1 MHNEK
6 LLQDVCE
13 KRDVDVDFFG
23 FLSDIKKYNKE
34 ENLDLRK
41 VIFWLHSTD
50 FKKDLDY

>member
-1 MHNEK
+1 MFVKKETSM
-6 LLQDVCE
+6 LI
-13 KRDVDVDFFG
+13 FFG

-41 VIFWLHSTD
+41 VIFWPHSTD